1 MWTMPRGINK
11 MKALHVLRGV
21 SLGDDSKVA
30 QEVGEL
36 EELEVLDLSIDINKA
51 IDEEVLKEL
60 ALSISKMHSLRWLS
74 IGRHGSS
81 DDGGKI
87 LNFLHHLPTP
97 PRLLQTLW
105 ITGDIANGLPSWIGS
120 LAHLVSFSTEDTTLT
135 GDELFG
141 VVCML
146 PNLKTL
152 CVVWDCY
159 RGDELAACTSHKFP
173 VLRDLI
179 LGGYLPK
186 VILFEEGSMA
196 MLEMLEL
203 RFDFRSSHVAERS
216 IFGIEHLTNLKK
228 VMLDCPGDYH
238 ALVDT
243 VLEQMKAEND
253 RRSRSNQFQIAVK
266 YW

>member
-1 MWTMPRGINK
+1 
-11 MKALHVLRGV
+11 MKALQVLRGV

-36 EELEVLDLSIDINKA
+36 EELEELKISIDINKA

-74 IGRHGSS
+74 IGQHGSS

-97 PRLLQTLW
+97 PRLLRHLW
-105 ITGDIANGLPSWIGS
+105 IIGDIVNGLPSWIGS
-120 LAHLVSFSTEDTTLT
+120 LTHLVSFTTVITTLID
-135 GDELFG
+135 DELFG
-141 VVCML
+141 VLCML

-152 CVVWDCY
+152 GMDWDCY
-159 RGDELAACTSHKFP
+159 RGDELAARTIHKFP

-179 LGGYLPK
+179 LVGYLPK
-186 VILFEEGSMA
+186 VIRIEEGSMA

-203 RFDFRSSHVAERS
+203 RFDSRSRHVAERS
-216 IFGIEHLTNLKK
+216 IVGIEHLTNLKK
-228 VMLDCPGDYH
+228 VMLECRGDYH
-238 ALVDT
+238 ALVDI

>member
-1 MWTMPRGINK
+1 
-11 MKALHVLRGV
+11 
-21 SLGDDSKVA
+21 
-30 QEVGEL
+30 
-36 EELEVLDLSIDINKA
+36 
-51 IDEEVLKEL
+51 
-60 ALSISKMHSLRWLS
+60 MHSLRWLS

-97 PRLLQTLW
+97 PQLLQTLW

-120 LAHLVSFSTEDTTLT
+120 LAHLVSFSTVDTTLT
-135 GDELFG
+135 GDEHFG
-141 VVCML
+141 VLCML

-152 CVVWDCY
+152 CVTWDCY
-159 RGDELAACTSHKFP
+159 SGDELVARSSHKFP

-186 VILFEEGSMA
+186 VIRFEEESME

-203 RFDFRSSHVAERS
+203 RFDSRSRHVAERS
-216 IFGIEHLTNLKK
+216 IIGIEHLTNLKK
-228 VMLDCPGDYH
+228 VMLDCRGDYH